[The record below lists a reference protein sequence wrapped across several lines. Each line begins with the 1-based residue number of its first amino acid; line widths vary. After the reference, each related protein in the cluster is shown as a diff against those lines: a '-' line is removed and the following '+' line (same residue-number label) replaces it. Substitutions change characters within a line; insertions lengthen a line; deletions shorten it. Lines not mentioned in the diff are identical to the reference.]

1 MIDLL
6 KDVYDFKFHFNHL
19 LIEKIG
25 KKNKRLIK
33 QKEKK
38 SKRSKK
44 KKRLKEYE
52 DKIGVVGRYIFEGL

>member
-1 MIDLL
+1 MINLL

-33 QKEKK
+33 QKG
-38 SKRSKK
+38 KK
-44 KKRLKEYE
+44 KVKEVKKKLKEYE
-52 DKIGVVGRYIFEGL
+52 DKIGVVGRYIFEGS